1 MPSKMMVM
9 LLQRSL
15 VVRNNRNADGTRG
28 KELGGM
34 LLFVLVLSMV
44 RFSRLTDHWLRRY
57 ERFETDVLQ
66 HGQQQQHPSIHSG
79 WKQQKKTATPIPF
92 HHNSDTETTTVSS
105 SSRLTVPFR
114 QSTLNVTKNVN
125 IPYFILHVGPPKT
138 ATTFLQCGLNHQSG
152 RLANEDNY
160 YFLGRSC
167 PTTPAIMDNGE
178 DPIKPL
184 YFIKSL
190 GLGQQLNETFVQE
203 TRRRFLHHQRLGH
216 HLILSTEHISS
227 KAMHQISQPMIWQRL
242 LEGFQVKIVVGY
254 RHYFEWF
261 PSYYYQSHLHK
272 KFRANWP
279 SQGGETIPPLVEYM
293 KQHLDRWESPNRDET
308 DRFATH
314 MSLLMYQNWSLYFDD
329 VQVLD
334 LHQTGN
340 VLVNFICHILP
351 SATNTCDYL
360 KHLQAQDADENALI
374 RTKRVSSNLF
384 PERIADTAWQLGMVP
399 NDNVRSKKHV
409 TTMIK
414 GYLKELRLLQNGSME
429 QYWWCPSVSLKDRI
443 YQASLSFLQSLH
455 EIPSARQNMFAG
467 HNWTLAVQQHRE
479 QFQKAL
485 RQHKFCDVNTTHIL
499 LQNKKFTSH
508 VFGSRS

>member
-1 MPSKMMVM
+1 
-9 LLQRSL
+9 
-15 VVRNNRNADGTRG
+15 
-28 KELGGM
+28 
-34 LLFVLVLSMV
+34 MV
-44 RFSRLTDHWLRRY
+44 RFSRLTENWLQSY
-57 ERFETDVLQ
+57 ERFETHVLQ
-66 HGQQQQHPSIHSG
+66 HGQQQQQPSVQAVWNG
-79 WKQQKKTATPIPF
+79 EKKTARPIPF
-92 HHNSDTETTTVSS
+92 QRNSDTETTTAS
-105 SSRLTVPFR
+105 SSRLTVPIR
-114 QSTLNVTKNVN
+114 QSTFENGTKNVN
-125 IPYFILHVGPPKT
+125 MPYFILHVGPPKT

-152 RLANEDNY
+152 RLADKDNY
-160 YFLGRSC
+160 FYLGRSC
-167 PTTPAIMDNGE
+167 PTTPDIMDNGE

-227 KAMHQISQPMIWQRL
+227 KATFQISQPMIWKRL

-261 PSYYYQSHLHK
+261 PSYYYQSHLNK
-272 KFRANWP
+272 NFRAKWP

-293 KQHLDRWESPNRDET
+293 EQHLDRWESPKRDVT

-314 MSLLMYQNWSLYFDD
+314 MSLWMYQNWSLYFDD

-334 LHQTGN
+334 LHQPGN

-360 KHLQAQDADENALI
+360 KQSSQTQDADENALI
-374 RTKRVSSNLF
+374 RTQRVSSNLF

-399 NDNVRSKKHV
+399 NDNVGSKKHV
-409 TTMIK
+409 TTMIR
-414 GYLKELRLLQNGSME
+414 GYLKELGLLQNGSMK

-443 YQASLSFLQSLH
+443 YHASLSFLQSLH

-479 QFQKAL
+479 QFQRAL

-499 LQNKKFTSH
+499 LQNSKNFTSH
-508 VFGSRS
+508 VFW